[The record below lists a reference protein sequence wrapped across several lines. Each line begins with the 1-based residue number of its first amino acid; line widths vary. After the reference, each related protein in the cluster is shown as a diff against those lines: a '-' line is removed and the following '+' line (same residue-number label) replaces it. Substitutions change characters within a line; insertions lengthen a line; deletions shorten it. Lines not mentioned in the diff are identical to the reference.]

1 MNTKMLREQAHKDKK
16 ALKSNAKE
24 KAKELKELAANAVD
38 KVTDVNE
45 AVTQKAVEAKASIVQ
60 AAHTM
65 KAETKADIKKVGQIN
80 EEIAAGVNEAVRDTK
95 HAGHDAVEKIKHL

>member
-24 KAKELKELAANAVD
+24 KAKELKVFAANAVD
-38 KVTDVNE
+38 KVTDANE
-45 AVTQKAVEAKASIVQ
+45 AVTQKAVEAEASIAQ
-60 AAHTM
+60 AVHTVKM
-65 KAETKADIKKVGQIN
+65 ETKADIKKAGQIN
-80 EEIAAGVNEAVRDTK
+80 HEIATGVDKAVSDTK